1 MVPDVSNRN
10 YFPRILCFTYA
21 LLVCP
26 FVLAD
31 AIGYSQVLDLRTES
45 GTIMAEHHHDW
56 SDATLAA
63 RWKMSSTTKDPF
75 TAENT
80 YSYLRLLDK
89 MSGKE
94 RFKKPVPALTYLWI
108 SPDSRYIVGLSN
120 VMLSNP
126 YQLVIFS
133 RSGRRLLE
141 RNFIGDTRPG
151 VSQSVTNW
159 VHWYKEPV
167 PILRLTENQKSMIL
181 TIEDPIGK
189 LREFRF
195 RASD

>member
-1 MVPDVSNRN
+1 LVPDVSSRH
-10 YFPRILCFTYA
+10 FLSRILCFTYA

-45 GTIMAEHHHDW
+45 GTIVAEHHHNW
-56 SDATLAA
+56 SDATLDA
-63 RWKMSSTTKDPF
+63 RWKMISTTKDPF
-75 TAENT
+75 TSENT

-89 MSGKE
+89 ASGQE

-120 VMLSNP
+120 IMLSNP
-126 YQLVIFS
+126 FQLVVFS

-141 RNFIGDTRPG
+141 RNFIGDSRPG

-167 PILRLTENQKSMIL
+167 PILRLKESQKSMIL
-181 TIEDPIGK
+181 TIEDSIGN

-195 RASD
+195 GASD